1 MGKIGLGAESP
12 APSGDD
18 PRQTDGLSVAN
29 HRWDVLP
36 SSGFVGRDLRSLD
49 HSGPTLRS
57 ARFQERPSTLVRRE
71 QEHVGATVGLS
82 HFLTAKMPRA
92 PREEAVKKTREEI
105 EQIAAL
111 VADAMLKVH
120 RALGPGLLE
129 STYQA
134 CLAHELR
141 CRGIEVRC
149 EVDLPV
155 RYGAIEVEV
164 GCRIDMLVAECIIVE
179 NKSVQAM
186 PPVYEAQLLTYL
198 KLSGHQ
204 LGFLV
209 NWNIPLIKDGIKRMV
224 NGL

>member
-1 MGKIGLGAESP
+1 MRGAQEDTC
-12 APSGDD
+12 A
-18 PRQTDGLSVAN
+18 T
-29 HRWDVLP
+29 
-36 SSGFVGRDLRSLD
+36 LD
-49 HSGPTLRS
+49 WN
-57 ARFQERPSTLVRRE
+57 
-71 QEHVGATVGLS
+71 
-82 HFLTAKMPRA
+82 HFLTAKMRRA
-92 PREEAVKKTREEI
+92 RREETMKRTREEI
-105 EQIAAL
+105 EQIAAQ
-111 VADAMLKVH
+111 VVDAMLKVH

-129 STYQA
+129 KTYQA
-134 CLAHELR
+134 CLAYELR
-141 CRGIEVRC
+141 SRGIEVGC

-164 GCRIDMLVAECIIVE
+164 GYRIDMLVAQCFIVE

-209 NWNIPLIKDGIKRMV
+209 NWNVPLIKDRIKRVV